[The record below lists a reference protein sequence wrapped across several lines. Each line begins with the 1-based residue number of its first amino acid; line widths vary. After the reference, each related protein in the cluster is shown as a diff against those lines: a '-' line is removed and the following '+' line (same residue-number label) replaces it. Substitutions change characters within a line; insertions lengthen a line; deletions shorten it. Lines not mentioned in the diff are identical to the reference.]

1 MARSKGPKY
10 ERIVAA
16 VGGDEMAIDE
26 IVRHF
31 EPMIDAESGGDKEV
45 REFIIAELRT
55 AGSIMARL
63 LMFLGLCDYSLR
75 TGNHISVCGSF
86 WRFAN
91 AATSRRLC
99 TFSLR

>member
-16 VGGDEMAIDE
+16 VGGDENAIDE

-31 EPMIDAESGGDKEV
+31 EPMIDAQSGGDKEV

-55 AGSIMARL
+55 AIRHYDLHDEHKNRIYL
-63 LMFLGLCDYSLR
+63 LKQAIRYS
-75 TGNHISVCGSF
+75 G
-86 WRFAN
+86 
-91 AATSRRLC
+91 
-99 TFSLR
+99 

>member
-31 EPMIDAESGGDKEV
+31 EPMIDAQSGGDKEV
-45 REFIIAELRT
+45 REYIIAELRT
-55 AGSIMARL
+55 AIRHYDLHDEQKNSIYL
-63 LMFLGLCDYSLR
+63 LKQAIRYS
-75 TGNHISVCGSF
+75 G
-86 WRFAN
+86 
-91 AATSRRLC
+91 
-99 TFSLR
+99 

>member
-16 VGGDEMAIDE
+16 VGGDEKAIDE

-31 EPMIDAESGGDKEV
+31 EPMIDAQSGGDKEV

-55 AGSIMARL
+55 AIRHYDLHDDQKNRIYL
-63 LMFLGLCDYSLR
+63 LKQAIRYS
-75 TGNHISVCGSF
+75 G
-86 WRFAN
+86 
-91 AATSRRLC
+91 
-99 TFSLR
+99 

>member
-55 AGSIMARL
+55 AIRHYDLYDEHKNRIYL
-63 LMFLGLCDYSLR
+63 LKQAIRYS
-75 TGNHISVCGSF
+75 G
-86 WRFAN
+86 
-91 AATSRRLC
+91 
-99 TFSLR
+99 

>member
-55 AGSIMARL
+55 AIRHYDLDDEQKNRIFL
-63 LMFLGLCDYSLR
+63 LKQAIRYSE
-75 TGNHISVCGSF
+75 
-86 WRFAN
+86 
-91 AATSRRLC
+91 
-99 TFSLR
+99 